1 MQALP
6 SPRAVA
12 ALALAAA
19 LLAACSPSGRGNLD
33 LPSVATEIVIKD
45 AVVTIGELRVKLLL
59 TPAELEGLE
68 QALGGQGGAS
78 GSGSGSGSGA
88 SSRSRS
94 R

>member
-12 ALALAAA
+12 GLALAAA
-19 LLAACSPSGRGNLD
+19 LLAGCSPSGRGNID
-33 LPSVATEIVIKD
+33 LPSVATEIVLKD
-45 AVVTIGELRVKLLL
+45 AVITIAELRVKLLL

-78 GSGSGSGSGA
+78 SGSSA
-88 SSRSRS
+88 SSGGRSR
-94 R
+94 